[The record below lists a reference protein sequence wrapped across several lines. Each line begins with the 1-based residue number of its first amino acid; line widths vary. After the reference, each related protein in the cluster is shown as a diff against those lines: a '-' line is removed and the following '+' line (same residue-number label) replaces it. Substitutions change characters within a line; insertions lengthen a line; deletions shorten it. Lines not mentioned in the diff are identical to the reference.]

1 MYQKPDIFCI
11 FVCPPLP
18 LSVVVVPV
26 CCDTQAREI
35 IHNAGDYTQRA
46 KLDANSTLRMLILI
60 GWIEESYYVCDPQ
73 IHLLGVLEMHVVE
86 SR

>member
-1 MYQKPDIFCI
+1 MYRKPDRFCI

-18 LSVVVVPV
+18 LSVVVVPA

-46 KLDANSTLRMLILI
+46 KLDANSTLI
-60 GWIEESYYVCDPQ
+60 GWIEESYYVCDHQ
-73 IHLLGVLEMHVVE
+73 INLLGVLEMHVVE